1 MAQITI
7 EYMIMVPLL
16 IMQIFLLPM
25 TVGWIMTMWTE
36 SRQTLALREV
46 AGYIGSSVHQLYSAL
61 SHESIAISNGT
72 QGNSTVCID
81 MAVPVFIEGYV
92 YEANA
97 TLRETSEASAESSKI
112 LDITVKFVD
121 SDVQATASVTLGS
134 DVKWESSKFVSNSP
148 TARLVATKSAENN
161 TILMRFMG

>member
-1 MAQITI
+1 MAHITI

-61 SHESIAISNGT
+61 SHESITNGT
-72 QGNSTVCID
+72 VSIG

-97 TLRETSEASAESSKI
+97 TLRETSASSSEPSMI
-112 LDITVKFVD
+112 LDITVKFVG
-121 SDVQATASVTLGS
+121 SDVSASASVTLGS
-134 DVKWESSKFVSNSP
+134 NVEWDSSKKFVSNSP
-148 TARLVATKSAENN
+148 NVRLVAEKNE
-161 TILMRFMG
+161 TIKIYFEG